1 MNHSKNVD
9 INRTSPRRRIWRR
22 SLASG
27 LWVTVL
33 VTAFGAVGTCS
44 EAVDDDFFG
53 APLFGGPDHPR
64 VVTSN
69 PLAGAE
75 NVAEDQVI
83 AIEFN
88 KPISASKC
96 PAAFGLSP
104 SVEGFGTVFGKYF
117 TFSPNVP
124 LPQRTYRMTM
134 TKGCEDD
141 EGRDLVD
148 EYNAQFAVGLSVGPI
163 ANGVQA
169 VGVDSQG
176 CPTVWPGTGSASG
189 GDHTL
194 GSCWWDDTLPV
205 LTPSAYEFLGGD
217 DGLTAAS
224 SCVDR
229 NTDNIRVIFN
239 RYMDTNVTI
248 GAISLTRLSPPIA
261 STRLSTW
268 TWSDCQAIAP
278 FGCRVVTLVFAEDLA
293 TCNNT
298 NAFGVADFNL
308 AQGTGVNFPFYQL
321 DIDTTAADALGN
333 TFAQKFSF
341 GMEGE

>member
-1 MNHSKNVD
+1 MNYN
-9 INRTSPRRRIWRR
+9 NRFAAGPRARPGRRRILAGALSVALAL
-22 SLASG
+22 SL
-27 LWVTVL
+27 LTFVH
-33 VTAFGAVGTCS
+33 CS
-44 EAVDDDFFG
+44 ETVDDEIFG
-53 APLFGGPDHPR
+53 APLLGGTDHPR

-69 PLAGAE
+69 PLAGAQ
-75 NVAEDQVI
+75 NVSGDQVI
-83 AIEFN
+83 ALEFN

-96 PAAFGLSP
+96 PAAFALSP
-104 SVEGFGTVFGKYF
+104 STDGFGTVFGKYF
-117 TFSPNVP
+117 TFSPNAP

-134 TKGCEDD
+134 TKGCEDH

-163 ANGVQA
+163 SNGVQA
-169 VGVDSQG
+169 VGLESQG
-176 CPTVWPGTGSASG
+176 CPTVWPGGGSAVG
-189 GDHTL
+189 GNHTL

-205 LTPSAYEFLGGD
+205 LTPSAYKFLGGD
-217 DGLTAAS
+217 DGLAAAT

-239 RYMDTNVTI
+239 RYMDPNVTI

-268 TWSDCQAIAP
+268 TWSDCQGIEP

-293 TCNNT
+293 TCNGT
-298 NAFGVADFNL
+298 TAFGAADFNL
-308 AQGTGVNFPFYQL
+308 AQGTGTNFPFYQL

-333 TFAQKFSF
+333 TFTQKFSF